1 MSFVVSVSFTERD
14 ETADVVNIKTV
25 DIYRNKI
32 RWGCLHNPRLPG
44 SDCRRD
50 NFGVLKCIT

>member
-1 MSFVVSVSFTERD
+1 MSMSFVVSVSFTERD

-32 RWGCLHNPRLPG
+32 RWGCLHDPRMPG
-44 SDCRRD
+44 SD
-50 NFGVLKCIT
+50 